1 MVEFAYQDMFP
12 LGEDTTEYRL
22 LTKEHVFAGMFED
35 APILKIAP
43 EGLTLL
49 AEQAFKD
56 VSHLMRSSH
65 LALLAKILDDPE
77 SSDNDRYVA
86 LEMLKNAVISADG
99 VFPMCQDTGTAVVIG
114 KKGQQVWTGFC
125 DAQALSKGVF
135 NAYTKGSLRYSQNAT
150 LSMFEV
156 KYTG

>member
-86 LEMLKNAVISADG
+86 LEMLKNAVLWSSAKRDSRSG
-99 VFPMCQDTGTAVVIG
+99 PVFVMPKHFQKVFSMLTPKGT
-114 KKGQQVWTGFC
+114 
-125 DAQALSKGVF
+125 
-135 NAYTKGSLRYSQNAT
+135 
-150 LSMFEV
+150 
-156 KYTG
+156 